1 MSDIKRMPQNIEEHE
16 VAAEFNRPQAVA
28 HKSKWPVR
36 ILLIVLIVAILA
48 VGLFLVSKY
57 TTWNILKV
65 NKTSQ
70 GSLASGWQAVFLT
83 NGQVYFGQVTKNNE
97 NTVILKNVYYLQVQ
111 QQGQLTQDQTQAAA
125 QQQPNLSL
133 VKLGNELH
141 GPTDKMLINKTQV
154 LFIEDLKNESKV
166 VEAIKNYMAE
176 NKL

>member
-1 MSDIKRMPQNIEEHE
+1 MSDIKRMPQNTEEHE
-16 VAAEFNRPQAVA
+16 VASEFNKPQVTT

-36 ILLIVLIVAILA
+36 ILMIVLIVAVLA

-65 NKTSQ
+65 NKSSQ
-70 GSLASGWQAVFLT
+70 GTSASGWQAVFLT
-83 NGQVYFGQVTKNNE
+83 NGQVYFGQVLKNSE
-97 NTVILKNVYYLQVQ
+97 STVVLENVYYLQVQ
-111 QQGQLTQDQTQAAA
+111 QQAQLAQDQTQNTAA
-125 QQQPNLSL
+125 QPNLSL

-141 GPTDKMLINKTQV
+141 GPTDKMSINKLQV

>member
-1 MSDIKRMPQNIEEHE
+1 MSDIKRMPQNTEEHE
-16 VAAEFNRPQAVA
+16 VTSEFNRPQVNVP
-28 HKSKWPVR
+28 KSKWPVR
-36 ILLIVLIVAILA
+36 ILMIVLIVAVLA

-65 NKTSQ
+65 NKASQ
-70 GSLASGWQAVFLT
+70 GMAASGWQAVFLT
-83 NGQVYFGQVTKNNE
+83 NGQVYFGQVLKDNDS
-97 NTVILKNVYYLQVQ
+97 TVILKNVYYLQVQ
-111 QQGQLTQDQTQAAA
+111 QQAQLAQDQTQNTAA
-125 QQQPNLSL
+125 QSNLSL

-141 GPTDKMLINKTQV
+141 GPTDKMLINKMQV